1 MTNKEPKPSDVNND
15 LIIYRLD
22 EIKGELVEIK
32 RAYVTKEESHQLKQ
46 EIHDLRKD
54 FADYKATSSE
64 QMEALKSKK
73 ILKETILWVG
83 LTASAIINIIAM
95 YNVFTTKK

>member
-32 RAYVTKEESHQLKQ
+32 RAYVTKEESLALRA
-46 EIHDLRKD
+46 EITALR
-54 FADYKATSSE
+54 E
-64 QMEALKSKK
+64 EVHALKARNS
-73 ILKETILWVG
+73 ILAWLYP
-83 LTASAIINIIAM
+83 TASAA
-95 YNVFTTKK
+95 FTALFTYLILEHFRK